1 MKTVAKII
9 ITLFI
14 IVIILVGIWF
24 SLDSFTKCKLIYGK
38 NICNF
43 YEMMDTV
50 SHSPESSDFEKAMQ
64 LCREMEDVPKKD
76 GCFEYIAEVVS
87 FYDFEKAKQACDE
100 MVGYGLVYRKD
111 GCYQKIQTSVEERLA
126 ESVVVAFMEA
136 RLQRDEELA
145 FSWLT
150 DNAEGQYLLRSDL
163 PLTGLSNPYFADFE
177 IREIEK
183 LASTLFKFKIR
194 IYEDYTREG
203 RVGYFEEVLIV
214 IKIGDRYLIDSVKRG
229 EYFNVKGEF
238 CGLSTYGQCVSDSDC
253 IVGGCSGHVCQ
264 SKDEQQIITT
274 CEWIDCYNVKTYG
287 VECKCVDNKC
297 QWLK

>member
-9 ITLFI
+9 ITLFV
-14 IVIILVGIWF
+14 IVIILMGIWL
-24 SLDSFTKCKLIYGK
+24 SLDSRTKCRLIYGK

-43 YEMMDTV
+43 YEMMDVV
-50 SHSPESSDFEKAMQ
+50 SHNPEKSDFEKAMQ

-76 GCFEYIAEVVS
+76 SCFEYIAQVVS
-87 FYDFEKAKQACDE
+87 FYNIEKAKKACSEIKEFDGVHSKE
-100 MVGYGLVYRKD
+100 
-111 GCYQKIQTSVEERLA
+111 GCYNMVEKSREERLV
-126 ESVVVAFMEA
+126 ESSVVAFMEA
-136 RLQRDEELA
+136 RLQRNEELA
-145 FSWLT
+145 LSWLT

-194 IYEDYTREG
+194 IYEDYTGEG
-203 RVGYFEEVLIV
+203 RVGYFEEVLTV
-214 IKIGDRYLIDSVKRG
+214 IKIGDRYLVDSVKRG